1 MSQTGIG
8 KFSPGPSLTPLP
20 TATPLPSPT
29 PSPSPTPTPSPLT
42 FAQMNELYGP
52 CTFTPTLMY
61 HHVQN
66 LDQAKAE
73 NHLSLTVADT
83 TFREQLQYL
92 RSQGYNVVSMAQL
105 INFFDT
111 GSPLPG
117 KSILLTFDDGYVDF
131 ASTAFPILKEF
142 GDQATVF
149 LPTGLIENPGY
160 LSWGQVNDMKN
171 SGLILFANHTW
182 SHQSVYTSNSVVEK
196 EISTADTQLRD
207 HGQNNPKVF
216 AYPYGGA
223 DNFAISYLANSGY
236 SLAFTTNPGSTLCKQ
251 LRFALPR
258 VRVGNVSLAAYG
270 F

>member
-1 MSQTGIG
+1 MYYVWQTGVEKLTPG
-8 KFSPGPSLTPLP
+8 LSPSPLP
-20 TATPLPSPT
+20 TATPL
-29 PSPSPTPTPSPLT
+29 PSPTPTPSPLT

-52 CTFTPTLMY
+52 CTFLPTLMY

-73 NHLSLTVADT
+73 NHLTLTVANT
-83 TFREQLQYL
+83 TFREHLQYL
-92 RSQGYNVVSMAQL
+92 RDKGYNIVSMQQL

-111 GSPLPG
+111 GAPLPG
-117 KSILLTFDDGYVDF
+117 RAMLLTFDDAYTDF
-131 ASTAFPILKEF
+131 GSTAFPILREF
-142 GDQATVF
+142 DYQATVF
-149 LPTGLIENPGY
+149 VPTGLVDNPGY
-160 LSWGQVNDMKN
+160 LSWNSINDMKG
-171 SGLILFANHTW
+171 SGLILFSNHTW
-182 SHQSVYTSNSVVEK
+182 SHQNVYAANSVVEK

-258 VRVGNVSLAAYG
+258 IRVGNISLAAYG